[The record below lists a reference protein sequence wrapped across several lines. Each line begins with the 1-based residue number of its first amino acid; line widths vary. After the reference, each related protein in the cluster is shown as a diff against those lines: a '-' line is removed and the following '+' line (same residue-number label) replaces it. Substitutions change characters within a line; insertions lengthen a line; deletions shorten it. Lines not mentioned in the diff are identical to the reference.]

1 MGIFQIK
8 YIAEYTIG
16 LNTKNKLNIMKRK
29 KERKKEKRKKEKRKK
44 EKRGKEKRRKEEEIN
59 KGELVYTSSPLYYN
73 CTFKA
78 KSI

>member
-29 KERKKEKRKKEKRKK
+29 EKRKKEK
-44 EKRGKEKRRKEEEIN
+44 KEEGRGIN

>member
-8 YIAEYTIG
+8 YIAKYTIG
-16 LNTKNKLNIMKRK
+16 INTKNKLNIMKRK
-29 KERKKEKRKKEKRKK
+29 EERKKRRKKEKK
-44 EKRGKEKRRKEEEIN
+44 KEKRRKEEEIN

>member
-1 MGIFQIK
+1 MYHYNMGIFQIK
-8 YIAEYTIG
+8 YIAKYTIG

-29 KERKKEKRKKEKRKK
+29 E
-44 EKRGKEKRRKEEEIN
+44 GRKEEEIN

>member
-29 KERKKEKRKKEKRKK
+29 EGRKKGRREERKK
-44 EKRGKEKRRKEEEIN
+44 RKEEEIN

>member
-29 KERKKEKRKKEKRKK
+29 KERKEERKKEERKK
-44 EKRGKEKRRKEEEIN
+44 EERKKGERKKEEGRGN
-59 KGELVYTSSPLYYN
+59 
-73 CTFKA
+73 
-78 KSI
+78 

>member
-29 KERKKEKRKKEKRKK
+29 KGRKKKGGRKKGGRKKEEG
-44 EKRGKEKRRKEEEIN
+44 RGN
-59 KGELVYTSSPLYYN
+59 
-73 CTFKA
+73 
-78 KSI
+78 

>member
-1 MGIFQIK
+1 
-8 YIAEYTIG
+8 
-16 LNTKNKLNIMKRK
+16 MKRKEEEK
-29 KERKKEKRKKEKRKK
+29 KERKK
-44 EKRGKEKRRKEEEIN
+44 RKEEEIN

>member
-16 LNTKNKLNIMKRK
+16 LNTKNKLNIMKRQT
-29 KERKKEKRKKEKRKK
+29 ERKKDKRKK